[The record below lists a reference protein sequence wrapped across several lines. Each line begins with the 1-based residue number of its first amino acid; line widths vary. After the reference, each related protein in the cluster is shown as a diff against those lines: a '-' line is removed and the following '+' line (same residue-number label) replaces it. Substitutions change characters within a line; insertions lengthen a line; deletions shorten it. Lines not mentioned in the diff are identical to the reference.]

1 MVDAEK
7 ILVIPA
13 RKYMLYLQAHIIV
26 VVIKFPL
33 KQILM

>member
-7 ILVIPA
+7 RLVIPA
-13 RKYMLYLQAHIIV
+13 RKYMLYLQAHIIA

-33 KQILM
+33 KQVLM